1 MDKPSV
7 RQADIAQTLNISRT
21 TVARAFSG
29 KNISPK
35 TKKLV
40 LSTAKKMG
48 YVPNLAAEMLAK
60 KGMKTVY
67 AFIIGT
73 IDEGYAKQMLEGIQE
88 ISQLWNG
95 FNYHIEICVTDIRE
109 QGDKRQEQLDSF
121 LNLVDSCRPDGIIF
135 SALCSENL
143 DVVSAYCRDN
153 NIPLMTLDVEHQT
166 DDFYHVGSNYF
177 NLGETSA
184 AFLAR
189 LMQFKGKILTVS
201 YDEQYGLAAARMK
214 GFFQHLKK
222 HPDISC
228 LNINVNNIS
237 YGTYLQALKEHLKV
251 YQPDAI
257 YALYKMDYIVDA
269 ARSIEPD
276 KHYIMISNGIN
287 EKIESYLNVDIIS
300 GIITNNPYQLGSIA
314 ANNFFK
320 YFYRPTEK
328 IKKDIY
334 IGCNIYIK
342 ENFELYRPPY

>member
-109 QGDKRQEQLDSF
+109 QGDKRQENWIHF
-121 LNLVDSCRPDGIIF
+121 
-135 SALCSENL
+135 
-143 DVVSAYCRDN
+143 
-153 NIPLMTLDVEHQT
+153 
-166 DDFYHVGSNYF
+166 
-177 NLGETSA
+177 
-184 AFLAR
+184 
-189 LMQFKGKILTVS
+189 
-201 YDEQYGLAAARMK
+201 
-214 GFFQHLKK
+214 
-222 HPDISC
+222 
-228 LNINVNNIS
+228 
-237 YGTYLQALKEHLKV
+237 
-251 YQPDAI
+251 
-257 YALYKMDYIVDA
+257 
-269 ARSIEPD
+269 
-276 KHYIMISNGIN
+276 
-287 EKIESYLNVDIIS
+287 
-300 GIITNNPYQLGSIA
+300 
-314 ANNFFK
+314 
-320 YFYRPTEK
+320 
-328 IKKDIY
+328 
-334 IGCNIYIK
+334 
-342 ENFELYRPPY
+342 